1 MLGKACVSL
10 LMVYYEATESLRKIF
25 LLKWSRQ
32 RVYKSAQKTI
42 GLESYFSET
51 LDCIQFKEA
60 RLVET
65 VLGYDLN
72 CPHLFVFS
80 YL

>member
-10 LMVYYEATESLRKIF
+10 LLVYYEATKSLKNIF

-32 RVYKSAQKTI
+32 RMYKPTQKSTS
-42 GLESYFSET
+42 LESYFSET
-51 LDCIQFKEA
+51 LDCIQFNKA
-60 RLVET
+60 RLVKT

-72 CPHLFVFS
+72 CPHVFVFS